1 MNMRK
6 LASDYQKFLNSK
18 VPESIVRKTIQ
29 NNSNFIIDNEKGFML
44 DIYTKLLNDRIVFL
58 NDEIDNYTSELIKNQ
73 LLYLE
78 QLDHRKDIKMYIN
91 SPGGSVYDGLGILD
105 TMDFIRPDVITINTG
120 LAASM
125 AAVILCAGAKGKR
138 KSLKRARTMIH
149 QPMSGSYGVYQ
160 ASDITI
166 DAKEINTLKIELYE
180 IISEKTGQDI
190 KKVEQDADRDYW
202 MNSIEAKNYG
212 MIDEVIKPR
221 KK

>member
-1 MNMRK
+1 MRK
-6 LASDYQKFLNSK
+6 QAQDYQKYISSK
-18 VPESIVRKTIQ
+18 VPERIIRKNIH
-29 NNSNFIIDNEKGFML
+29 NNSNFIMDNDKGYML

-78 QLDHRKDIKMYIN
+78 QIDHKKDIKMYIN

-105 TMDFIRPDVITINTG
+105 TMEYIRPDIITINTG

-138 KSLKRARTMIH
+138 KSLKRSRTMIH
-149 QPMSGSYGVYQ
+149 QPLGYSGFAQ
-160 ASDITI
+160 ASDIEI
-166 DAKEINTLKIELYE
+166 DAREINSLKKELYE
-180 IISEKTGQDI
+180 IVSENTGQAYD
-190 KKVEQDADRDYW
+190 KVEKDSDRDYW
-202 MNSIEAKNYG
+202 MTAAECLKYG
-212 MIDEVIKPR
+212 IIDEIIKPR

>member
-1 MNMRK
+1 MKK
-6 LASDYQKFLNSK
+6 LALDYKKFLYSK
-18 VPESIVRKTIQ
+18 TPESVIRQKIH

-78 QLDHRKDIKMYIN
+78 QLDHKKDIKMYIN

-105 TMDFIRPDVITINTG
+105 TMEFIRPDVVTINTG

-125 AAVILCAGAKGKR
+125 AAVILCSGTKGKR

-149 QPMSGSYGVYQ
+149 QPIGYTGYAQ
-160 ASDITI
+160 ASDIEI
-166 DAKEINTLKIELYE
+166 DAKEINSLKKELYE
-180 IISEKTGQDI
+180 IISENTGQ
-190 KKVEQDADRDYW
+190 KFEKVEKDSDRDYW
-202 MNSIEAKNYG
+202 MTASEAKLYG
-212 MIDEVIKPR
+212 IIDEIIKPR

>member
-1 MNMRK
+1 MKK
-6 LASDYQKFLNSK
+6 LASDYQKFLYSK
-18 VPESIVRKTIQ
+18 VPESVIRQTIH
-29 NNSNFIIDNEKGFML
+29 NNSHFIIDNEKGFML

-78 QLDHRKDIKMYIN
+78 QLDHKKDIKMYIN

-105 TMDFIRPDVITINTG
+105 TMEFIRPDVITINTG

-125 AAVILCAGAKGKR
+125 AAVILCAGTKGKR

-149 QPMSGSYGVYQ
+149 QPIGYTGYAQ
-160 ASDITI
+160 ASDIEI
-166 DAKEINTLKIELYE
+166 DAKEINSLKKELYE
-180 IISEKTGQDI
+180 IISENTGQ
-190 KKVEQDADRDYW
+190 KFEKVEKDSDRDYW
-202 MNSIEAKNYG
+202 MTSSEAKLYG
-212 MIDEVIKPR
+212 IIDEIIKPR

>member
-1 MNMRK
+1 MRK

>member
-1 MNMRK
+1 MK
-6 LASDYQKFLNSK
+6 KQALDYQNYLKSRIPNSILK
-18 VPESIVRKTIQ
+18 KNVY
-29 NNSNFIIDNEKGFML
+29 NNSHLIMDTEKGFML

-58 NDEIDNYTSELIKNQ
+58 NDEIDTYTAELIKSQ

-78 QLDHRKDIKMYIN
+78 QIDDRKDIKMYIN

-105 TMDFIRPDVITINTG
+105 TMDFIRPDIITVNTG

-125 AAVILCAGAKGKR
+125 AAVILCAGTKGKR
-138 KSLKRARTMIH
+138 KSLKRSRTMIH
-149 QPMSGSYGVYQ
+149 QPMSGSYGTYQ

-166 DAKEINTLKIELYE
+166 DAKEINTLKMELYE

-190 KKVEQDADRDYW
+190 KKVEKDADRDYW
-202 MNSIEAKNYG
+202 MNSSEAKEYG
-212 MIDEVIKPR
+212 MIDEIVKPR

>member
-1 MNMRK
+1 MRK
-6 LASDYQKFLNSK
+6 LASDYQNFLTSK

-58 NDEIDNYTSELIKNQ
+58 NDEIDNYTSELVKNQ

-78 QLDHRKDIKMYIN
+78 QLDHKKDIKMYIN

-105 TMDFIRPDVITINTG
+105 TMDFIRPDIITINTG

-125 AAVILCAGAKGKR
+125 AAVILCAGTKGKR
-138 KSLKRARTMIH
+138 KALKRSRTMIH
-149 QPMSGSYGVYQ
+149 QPIGYTGYAQ
-160 ASDITI
+160 ASDIEI
-166 DAKEINTLKIELYE
+166 DAKEINSLKKELYE
-180 IISEKTGQDI
+180 IISENTGQ
-190 KKVEQDADRDYW
+190 KFEKVEKDSDRDYW
-202 MNSIEAKNYG
+202 MTSAEAKSYG
-212 MIDEVIKPR
+212 IIDEIVKPR

>member
-1 MNMRK
+1 MKK
-6 LASDYQKFLNSK
+6 LASDYQKFLYSK
-18 VPESIVRKTIQ
+18 VPESIIKQKIQ

-58 NDEIDNYTSELIKNQ
+58 NDEIDNYTSELIKSQ

-78 QLDHRKDIKMYIN
+78 QLDHKKDIKMYIN

-105 TMDFIRPDVITINTG
+105 TMEFIRPDVVTINTG

-125 AAVILCAGAKGKR
+125 AAVILCSGTKGKR

-202 MNSIEAKNYG
+202 MNSTEAKNYG
-212 MIDEVIKPR
+212 MIDEVIKSR

>member
-1 MNMRK
+1 MK
-6 LASDYQKFLNSK
+6 KQALDYKNYLNSRI
-18 VPESIVRKTIQ
+18 PHSILRKSIH
-29 NNSNFIIDNEKGFML
+29 NNSNLIMDTEKGFML

-58 NDEIDNYTSELIKNQ
+58 NDEIDTYTAELIKSQ

-78 QLDHRKDIKMYIN
+78 QIDDRKDIKMYIN

-105 TMDFIRPDVITINTG
+105 TMDFIRPDIITINTG

-125 AAVILCAGAKGKR
+125 AAVILCAGTKGKR
-138 KSLKRARTMIH
+138 KSLKRSRTMIH

-166 DAKEINTLKIELYE
+166 DAREINSLKTELYE
-180 IISEKTGQDI
+180 IISENTGQDI

-202 MNSIEAKNYG
+202 MTSSESKKYG